1 MGVSAHRTD
10 ERIHFLHISGGCPF
24 GSNLAPIP
32 AVISVHDHGTYER
45 DGGDVRLDWQVRDR
59 ILEIFAFV
67 GAVETGSDEAQAL
80 ISLAHEKTPDTL
92 AHARRVARYCLSV
105 TREMCLRPELVDAIE
120 QAALFHDIGKL
131 AIPESVL
138 LKPARLTLGEMAV
151 MRRHA
156 MLGAEILRTTRT
168 LRQLAPMVVASHEWF
183 GGGGYPLGLSGRS
196 IPLGSRIIAVA
207 DAYDAMTHVS
217 RRYRPPISPDAA
229 LAELVRNAPKQF
241 DPYVCKA
248 FIAVLGRH

>member
-1 MGVSAHRTD
+1 MIS
-10 ERIHFLHISGGCPF
+10 IH
-24 GSNLAPIP
+24 A
-32 AVISVHDHGTYER
+32 HGTF
-45 DGGDVRLDWQVRDR
+45 DPGGGDVRLDWQLRDR
-59 ILEIFAFV
+59 ILEIFALV
-67 GAVETGSDEAQAL
+67 GAIETGPEEAQAL
-80 ISLAHEKTPDTL
+80 MSLAHEKTPETT
-92 AHARRVARYCLSV
+92 AHGQRVARYSLSV
-105 TREMCLRPELVDAIE
+105 AREMCLRPELVDGIE

-138 LKPARLTLGEMAV
+138 MKPARLTLGEMAV

-156 MLGAEILRTTRT
+156 IVGGEILRATRT
-168 LRQLAPMVVASHEWF
+168 LRPLAPVVVASHEWF
-183 GGGGYPLGLSGRS
+183 GGGGYPLGLTGRS

-217 RRYRPPISPDAA
+217 RRYRPAVSREGA
-229 LAELVRNAPKQF
+229 LAELVRHAPKQF

>member
-1 MGVSAHRTD
+1 
-10 ERIHFLHISGGCPF
+10 
-24 GSNLAPIP
+24 
-32 AVISVHDHGTYER
+32 VISVHESGTFER
-45 DGGDVRLDWQVRDR
+45 DGGEVRLDWQVRDR

-67 GAVETGSDEAQAL
+67 GAIETGPEEAPAL
-80 ISLAHEKTPDTL
+80 MSFAFDRTPDTM
-92 AHARRVARYCLSV
+92 AHARRVARYSLSV
-105 TREMCLRPELVDAIE
+105 AREMCLRRELADAIE

-138 LKPARLTLGEMAV
+138 TKPARLTLGEMAV

-156 MLGAEILRTTRT
+156 MVGSEILRATRT
-168 LRQLAPMVVASHEWF
+168 LRRLAPMVVASHEWF

-217 RRYRPPISPDAA
+217 RRSRAPVSSDAG
-229 LAELVRNAPKQF
+229 LAELLQNAPLQF

-248 FIAVLGRH
+248 FISVLGRH

>member
-1 MGVSAHRTD
+1 MIS
-10 ERIHFLHISGGCPF
+10 IHGHETF
-24 GSNLAPIP
+24 
-32 AVISVHDHGTYER
+32 DR
-45 DGGDVRLDWQVRDR
+45 DGGEVRLDWQVRDR

-67 GAVETGSDEAQAL
+67 GAIETGPEEAHAL
-80 ISLAHEKTPDTL
+80 LSLAHEKTPETME
-92 AHARRVARYCLSV
+92 HAERVARYSLSV
-105 TREMCLRPELVDAIE
+105 AREMCLRPELVDGIE

-156 MLGAEILRTTRT
+156 TVGSEILRATRT
-168 LRQLAPMVVASHEWF
+168 LRRLAPTVVASHEWF
-183 GGGGYPLGLSGRS
+183 GGGGYPLGLAGRS

-207 DAYDAMTHVS
+207 DAYDAMTHIS
-217 RRYRPPISPDAA
+217 RRYRPPVSPDAA
-229 LAELVRNAPKQF
+229 LAELVRHAPKQF

-248 FIAVLGRH
+248 FISVLGRH